1 MAGCTGSPTYG
12 TGKTANM
19 QLLEDVTGMMSVGDK
34 KRDPIN
40 YAPRPE
46 LVKPG
51 ENQQMALVAPQDNIV
66 ATSATEW
73 PESPEARLARIKADA
88 TANQDNPSYRAP
100 VIMDTANQK
109 REVTLPKESI
119 RGPGYDADEM
129 SANEREMFRKRLA
142 EAKQGS
148 ATTRKYLSEP
158 PVAYRA
164 PEATAATGDIGEDEW
179 KKERRAKRSARKK
192 GGLRD
197 ILPW

>member
-1 MAGCTGSPTYG
+1 
-12 TGKTANM
+12 M
-19 QLLEDVTGMMSVGDK
+19 QLLEDVSGIMSVGDK
-34 KRDPIN
+34 KKPAIE

-51 ENQQMALVAPQDNIV
+51 EGQQMALVAPQDNIV
-66 ATSATEW
+66 TTSATAW
-73 PESPEARLARIKADA
+73 PESPEARLARIKAEA

-100 VIMDTANQK
+100 VVMDTANQK
-109 REVTLPKESI
+109 TREVKLPKESI

-148 ATTRKYLSEP
+148 STSRKYLSEP
-158 PVAYRA
+158 PVTYRA